1 MFSTKIISVIW
12 FHGNIYLAC
21 SILIS
26 LYFLFHHISVSTK
39 VLFLGNS
46 VSTQF
51 AETVRCLSYTTI
63 FPVIKDMK
71 DHNNIDL
78 KRTEKKREIV
88 CMQWWFYLAFSAVGD
103 EVPLFCCVC
112 SGMEVNE
119 LVLGSN
125 MIDGYSNC
133 PRNIEFT
140 WSKLE
145 VKIAWIFRWD

>member
-21 SILIS
+21 SVLIS

-51 AETVRCLSYTTI
+51 TETVRCLSYTTI

-88 CMQWWFYLAFSAVGD
+88 CMQWKIYIYSWISKSYTWVMKCPPVWWFYLAFSAVGD

-112 SGMEVNE
+112 SGMEMNE

-125 MIDGYSNC
+125 
-133 PRNIEFT
+133 
-140 WSKLE
+140 
-145 VKIAWIFRWD
+145 V